1 MSARLS
7 KRLRTQTGSSRKV
20 RTSEEFFD
28 SLVENAIDF
37 LKRSVSEIK
46 KSPKYSVIDF
56 CAALEIFLKARLM
69 VEHWSIIVL
78 RPEIANLSTFK
89 NGDFQSVSMD
99 EAIRRLEN
107 ICNES
112 ISKEAKDSFE
122 AVRKHRN
129 KLVHFFHPDY
139 IKASK
144 KTIEKIVAE
153 KCKAWFYLYRLLAD
167 QWQAHFLKHRKSI
180 EKLNERM
187 HTLRAFLR
195 AKYEALKPDIDAEAK
210 KGKQYEDCSSC
221 GFKAAGIDEAG
232 DPLYEFLCR
241 VCGAKKRML
250 LVECPECGETIK
262 VEDMGE
268 GQCENCQF
276 EVDIE
281 YLVEQ
286 FGPNEDPKEPSSI
299 AYCSECEYTA
309 TPTAIPFGDGY
320 LCLFCQNEHESAA
333 NCGFC
338 NAHCTGIDPVESSG
352 FGCILCEGSVALDH
366 T

>member
-1 MSARLS
+1 MSARFPK
-7 KRLRTQTGSSRKV
+7 KRRTKTGASPKV
-20 RTSEEFFD
+20 RTSDEFFD

-89 NGDFQSVSMD
+89 NGDFQSVAMD
-99 EAIRRLEN
+99 EAMRRLEN
-107 ICNES
+107 ICNDS
-112 ISKEAKDSFE
+112 ISKEAKDSFD

-129 KLVHFFHPDY
+129 KLLHFFHPDY
-139 IKASK
+139 IKASQQ
-144 KTIEKIVAE
+144 TIETIVTE
-153 KCKAWFYLYRLLAD
+153 QCKAWFYLYRLLMD
-167 QWQAHFLKHRKSI
+167 QWQAHFRKHKKGI
-180 EKLNERM
+180 EKLDQRM

-195 AKYEALKPDIDAEAK
+195 AKYEALKPDIDAEVR

-221 GFKAAGIDEAG
+221 GFKAAGIDEVG
-232 DPLYEFLCR
+232 DPLYESLCR
-241 VCGAKKRML
+241 VCSAKRRML
-250 LVECPECGETIK
+250 LATCPECEETIK

-268 GQCENCQF
+268 GQCDKCQF
-276 EVDIE
+276 EVDID
-281 YLVEQ
+281 YLLEE
-286 FGPNEDPKEPSSI
+286 FGPNEDPREPSSI
-299 AYCSECEYTA
+299 AYCSECEYVETS
-309 TPTAIPFGDGY
+309 TAIPFGDGY
-320 LCLFCQNEHESAA
+320 LCLSCLTEHGSAD

-338 NAHCTGIDPVESSG
+338 NELCTGIDPVSASL
-352 FGCILCEGSVALDH
+352 FGCIKCEGSVAQDH